1 MEFRDDEEKEAMINL
16 ALLNDRETSYWR
28 CYRQKVLYSS

>member
-16 ALLNDRETSYWR
+16 ALLNDRETSY
-28 CYRQKVLYSS
+28 